1 MISKIDNTI
10 FRHTAYSNEGQQRS
24 ALLDRLGIA
33 TSKKVESVS
42 KSRNKIDQDVNK
54 KIREDY
60 GYDMLT

>member
-1 MISKIDNTI
+1 M
-10 FRHTAYSNEGQQRS
+10 FRHTKYSNAGQQRS

-42 KSRNKIDQDVNK
+42 KSRKKIDPDVNK

-60 GYDMLT
+60 GYDMLTQNVV